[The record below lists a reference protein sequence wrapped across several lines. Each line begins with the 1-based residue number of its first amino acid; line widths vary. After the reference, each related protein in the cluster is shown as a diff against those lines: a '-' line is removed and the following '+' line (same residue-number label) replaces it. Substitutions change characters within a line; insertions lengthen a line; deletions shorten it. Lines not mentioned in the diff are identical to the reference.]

1 MDIEK
6 QVNNMLLLQQIK
18 VLPNGAHFIITDEG
32 KIQAEGFKSESDGS
46 IIFLSAYEADKY
58 YKVYNTFKVVE
69 LKAELGV
76 KLNNEQTIDYKIEVR
91 G

>member
-1 MDIEK
+1 
-6 QVNNMLLLQQIK
+6 MLVLQQIK
-18 VLPNGAHFIITDEG
+18 VLPAGAHFVITDEG
-32 KIQAEGFKSESDGS
+32 KEQTEGFISKSDGS

-58 YKVYNTFKVVE
+58 YKVYSNFRVAE

-76 KLNNEQTIDYKIEVR
+76 IVNNEQTIDYKIEVR

>member
-1 MDIEK
+1 MI
-6 QVNNMLLLQQIK
+6 VLQQIK

-32 KIQAEGFKSESDGS
+32 KIQTEGFKSESDGS

-58 YKVYNTFKVVE
+58 YKVYSTFKVVE
-69 LKAELGV
+69 LKAEPGV
-76 KLNNEQTIDYKIEVR
+76 IANSEQTIDYKIEVR